1 MSSSTSIR
9 PAVVCLVLLVT
20 ASIALIP
27 AVPARAEEEQLADY
41 DSLKTLFDE
50 VRSAGDH
57 EKAIEIGK
65 ELHWVTE
72 TKHTEALY
80 DIACIYAL
88 QGDRARAYEY
98 LYRAIDAGFWDIQRM
113 RKDEDLK
120 LLHEDELFRNLSRRA
135 WANGYLYMLE
145 RDERE
150 EFQHKEMVLEKL
162 ELEPGEV
169 SEPVRTAGGFGE
181 LVADIGAGSGYFTIP
196 VAKAVGPGGKVL
208 AIDIMQPM
216 LDYIERRLEAEKLEN
231 VELVKVERDDPQL
244 PPAGVDLILLVD
256 TIHYVKER
264 TAYGKKL
271 REGLAPGGRV
281 VIIDYTPKPW
291 EERPW
296 GPHPDQQIPKEE
308 LNEEMAK
315 AGLKVTK
322 EYDFLPEQY
331 FIIYEAK

>member
-1 MSSSTSIR
+1 MPDVITACRGGNMPNSQWIR
-9 PAVVCLVLLVT
+9 GIVICLVLLIT
-20 ASIALIP
+20 AAVVQMP
-27 AVPARAEEEQLADY
+27 AASTRAEQEEQLADY

-50 VRSAGDH
+50 ARSAGDH

-88 QGDRARAYEY
+88 EGNRAKAYEY

-113 RKDEDLK
+113 RKDEDLGI
-120 LLHEDELFRNLSRRA
+120 LHEDDLFRNLSRRA

-162 ELEPGEV
+162 ELEPGEI
-169 SEPVRTAGGFGE
+169 
-181 LVADIGAGSGYFTIP
+181 VADIGAGSGYFTIP
-196 VAKAVGPGGKVL
+196 VAKAVGPEGKVL

-216 LDYIERRLEAEKLEN
+216 LDYIERRLVAEKLEN
-231 VELVKVERDDPQL
+231 VDLVKVERDDPQL
-244 PPAGVDLILLVD
+244 PMAAVDLILMVD

-271 REGLAPGGRV
+271 VDGLAPGGRL
-281 VIIDYTPKPW
+281 VIIDYIPKPW

-296 GPHPDQQIPKEE
+296 GPHPDQQIPKET
-308 LNEEMAK
+308 LNEEMDK
-315 AGLKVTK
+315 AGLKVIE

-331 FIIYEAK
+331 FIVYEAK

>member
-1 MSSSTSIR
+1 MSNSTWIR
-9 PAVVCLVLLVT
+9 SVIVCFVFLITAAIVQMPA
-20 ASIALIP
+20 AP
-27 AVPARAEEEQLADY
+27 AHSEEEQLADY

-50 VRSAGDH
+50 ARSTGDH

-80 DIACIYAL
+80 DIACIYAQ
-88 QGDRARAYEY
+88 QGDRAGAYDY

-150 EFQHKEMVLEKL
+150 EFQHKEKVLELL
-162 ELEPGEV
+162 ELEP
-169 SEPVRTAGGFGE
+169 GE

-196 VAKAVGPGGKVL
+196 VAKAVGPEGKVL

-216 LDYIERRLEAEKLEN
+216 LDYIDRRLEAEKLEN

-315 AGLKVTK
+315 AGLKVKK

-331 FIIYEAK
+331 FIVYEAK